1 MPLPQ
6 TLTLSPYL
14 VEYDNSSVGEEEHFE
29 WRHLRQAL
37 SDWQVWLLS
46 FINMTVL
53 TAGAC
58 LDSIY

>member
-1 MPLPQ
+1 MPLSQ
-6 TLTLSPYL
+6 TLTLSPYP

-29 WRHLRQAL
+29 WRHVREAL

-58 LDSIY
+58 LD